1 MSNNCPICL
10 RYFNR
15 VSTPDNSDIEVKR
28 HYFVYTRLR
37 ETKQSDVLE
46 VRTVVLRHDLERF
59 RKVARCCDVVA
70 AYRHDKLPKH
80 HQVLLDLCR
89 RYGHTRHV
97 RGRGRVVREHVRKSA
112 RADPHAVPARDDDF
126 GDVNHAYRQTLVVCS
141 LHRTRDLDDITPER
155 PLRDMRL
162 GSLQSPMYERRR
174 AGFDVRVVQCLSGRV
189 VGVGN
194 NECWG

>member
-10 RYFNR
+10 RYSNR
-15 VSTPDNSDIEVKR
+15 VSTPNNPDINAKR
-28 HYFVYTRLR
+28 HYLVYTRFG

-59 RKVARCCDVVA
+59 RKVARCCDVVT
-70 AYRHDKLPKH
+70 AYRHDELPKH
-80 HQVLLDLCR
+80 HQVLLYLCR
-89 RYGHTRHV
+89 RYGHSRHARR
-97 RGRGRVVREHVRKSA
+97 RGGVVREHVRESA
-112 RADPHAVPARDDDF
+112 RADPHAVLARDDNF
-126 GDVNHAYRQTLVVCS
+126 GDVNHAYCQALVVCS
-141 LHRTRDLDDITPER
+141 LHRTRNLDDITPER
-155 PLRDMRL
+155 PLRHVRL

-174 AGFDVRVVQCLSGRV
+174 AGLDVRVVQRLSSRV